1 MAIPSFRQ
9 RDDVLR
15 TFEDFSASC
24 DNFDKEAAIAACENG
39 IRAFKVMLTVLGGP
53 GSGASC
59 TSSSEESASDRDIA
73 FDDDGDCDD
82 SESDDDYF
90 DDADDGG
97 SGSDYA
103 DDGGSGYDDADDSD
117 DDDDGDSDD
126 GDNDVGDSA
135 SSSSSSSDEGDL
147 VADYSGNADPSRY
160 CDQCG
165 YSGHTNQYC
174 PTLPAP
180 KRRRL

>member
-59 TSSSEESASDRDIA
+59 TSSSEESASDHDVA
-73 FDDDGDCDD
+73 FDDDGDCED
-82 SESDDDYF
+82 SESGDDDF
-90 DDADDGG
+90 DNADDGG
-97 SGSDYA
+97 SGSDDA

-117 DDDDGDSDD
+117 DDDGGDSDART
-126 GDNDVGDSA
+126 SCHSERFFSSSLKTA
-135 SSSSSSSDEGDL
+135 SSS
-147 VADYSGNADPSRY
+147 P
-160 CDQCG
+160 
-165 YSGHTNQYC
+165 
-174 PTLPAP
+174 
-180 KRRRL
+180 

>member
-1 MAIPSFRQ
+1 MPTDRQ
-9 RDDVLR
+9 RDDIFQAFHAL
-15 TFEDFSASC
+15 SASC
-24 DNFDKEAAIAACENG
+24 DNINRDAAVAACEDG
-39 IRAFKVMLTVLGGP
+39 IRAFRVILAMLGGP
-53 GSGASC
+53 GSDASY

-97 SGSDYA
+97 SGSDDA
-103 DDGGSGYDDADDSD
+103 DDGGSGYEDADDSD

-126 GDNDVGDSA
+126 GDNDIDNSA
-135 SSSSSSSDEGDL
+135 SSSSSSSDEGGL

-160 CDQCG
+160 CDRCG

-174 PTLPAP
+174 PTLPEP

>member
-9 RDDVLR
+9 RDDILR
-15 TFEDFSASC
+15 IFEDFSASC

-59 TSSSEESASDRDIA
+59 TSSSEESASDHDVA
-73 FDDDGDCDD
+73 FDDDGDCED
-82 SESDDDYF
+82 SESGDEDF

-97 SGSDYA
+97 SGSD
-103 DDGGSGYDDADDSD
+103 DADDSD
-117 DDDDGDSDD
+117 DDDGGDSDD
-126 GDNDVGDSA
+126 GDNDVDNSA

-147 VADYSGNADPSRY
+147 VADCSGNADPSR
-160 CDQCG
+160 
-165 YSGHTNQYC
+165 
-174 PTLPAP
+174 
-180 KRRRL
+180 